1 MEFLDPAPAA
11 NQGPRRRGRWAQ
23 SGVELSVRSMLD
35 LRQLETLAPSPR
47 GCSQDLLPTTP
58 CGPGKHGQQAPETS
72 RAVQVSRFLPV
83 PSRPPDRLSQRV
95 PTARSAPVAR
105 GYPELQSQGGTGPAV
120 CMVMGVKKQRV
131 ALACSGF
138 LGGLVIL
145 SGGWRLAARM
155 LIESFQKLRNTSW
168 SSAWLLGICPQS

>member
-1 MEFLDPAPAA
+1 
-11 NQGPRRRGRWAQ
+11 
-23 SGVELSVRSMLD
+23 MLD